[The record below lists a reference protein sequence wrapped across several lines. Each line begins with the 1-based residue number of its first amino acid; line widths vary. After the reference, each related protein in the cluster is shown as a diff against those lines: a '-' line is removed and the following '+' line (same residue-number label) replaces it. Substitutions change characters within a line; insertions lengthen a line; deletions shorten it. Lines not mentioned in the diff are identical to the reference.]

1 MSRVVIL
8 GAGVSGHTA
17 AAFARKWLDRR
28 DDVVTFGEVGLAG
41 HWIKILLHHMF
52 LYKAKLRPG
61 WSLIPE

>member
-28 DDVVTFGEVGLAG
+28 SQRARMSWERF
-41 HWIKILLHHMF
+41 KQLLRRYPLLPPRVIHSV
-52 LYKAKLRPG
+52 YRPTAKPR
-61 WSLIPE
+61 S